1 MNSRGCR
8 RASPRGIPKP
18 PRSSTE
24 RGVALIV
31 ALLLLTVLTVISAS
45 AMNTATLQLV
55 MSRNLSAYGLAF
67 QAAETGIDLAL
78 AQGSF
83 GVDSPGS
90 VPPTPLD
97 GGTASTEAAIAYL
110 EATPVPNAAFS
121 LGEGS
126 AGLQA
131 FHFEVLAVG
140 MGPGN
145 AGSTHTQG
153 FYVLGPASESEP

>member
-1 MNSRGCR
+1 MDSRGCR
-8 RASPRGIPKP
+8 RASPKGIAQP
-18 PRSSTE
+18 PPSPAE

-45 AMNTATLQLV
+45 AMNTATRQLA
-55 MSRNLSAYGLAF
+55 MSRSLSSYGQAF
-67 QAAETGIDLAL
+67 QAAETGIALAL
-78 AQGSF
+78 SQGNFS
-83 GVDSPGS
+83 VDSTGS

-97 GGTASTEAAIAYL
+97 GGTASTEAKITYL

-131 FHFEVLAVG
+131 FHFEILAMG
-140 MGPGN
+140 MGPRN
-145 AGSTHTQG
+145 ANSAHTQG
-153 FYVLGPASESEP
+153 FYVLGPASGSEP